1 MKSIEYRSI
10 IKTIVLNLMKRK
22 FPGLKK
28 SQLEELA
35 LEAARSV
42 HARMYG
48 ANVDSVESPIWRDHP
63 FHSDEN
69 FTQPTKTAQEILNE

>member
-10 IKTIVLNLMKRK
+10 IKTIILNLMKRK

-28 SQLEELA
+28 SQLDDLA
-35 LEAARSV
+35 YEVAKAV

-48 ANVDSVESPIWRDHP
+48 TNVDGVESPIWRDHP
-63 FHSDEN
+63 FHSDDN
-69 FTQPTKTAQEILNE
+69 FVQPTKTAQELLK